1 MSKVILFGCGRGADV
16 AYRYLKNDSEHQVV
30 GFTVDAAYC
39 KEKSYKNLPLVPFE
53 EVERHFPPDD
63 YKMLVFMGYQQM
75 NHLRADKYL
84 TAKSKGYSFIS
95 YISSR
100 AYSIEPLN
108 VGENCFIMENQCINL
123 DVSIGNN
130 VIMWSCNHIG
140 DNTVI
145 GDHVWLSSHVTIAGE
160 VKVEDYSFLG
170 INASISNHVII
181 AAETFMGAGAFVA
194 HNTKKG
200 SVYVNPETKCFSND
214 SRTFIKMMEAMGKL

>member
-16 AYRYLKNDSEHQVV
+16 AHRYLKNDSGHQIL

-39 KEKSYKNLPLVPFE
+39 KEKSFKGLPLVPFE

-63 YKMLVFMGYQQM
+63 YRMFILLGYQQM

-84 TAKSKGYSFIS
+84 AAKNKGYSFIN

-100 AYSIEPLN
+100 AYSLEPVN
-108 VGENCFIMENQCINL
+108 IGENCFIMEGQCINL

-130 VIMWSCNHIG
+130 VVMWSCNHLG

-145 GDHVWLSSHVTIAGE
+145 GDHVWLSSHVTIAGD
-160 VKVEDYSFLG
+160 VRIEDYSFFG
-170 INASISNHVII
+170 INASISNHVLI
-181 AAETFMGAGAFVA
+181 AQETFIGAGAFIA

-200 SVYVNPETKCFSND
+200 SVYVQPEAKCFGND
-214 SRTFIKMMEAMGKL
+214 SLTFMKVMEATKKL